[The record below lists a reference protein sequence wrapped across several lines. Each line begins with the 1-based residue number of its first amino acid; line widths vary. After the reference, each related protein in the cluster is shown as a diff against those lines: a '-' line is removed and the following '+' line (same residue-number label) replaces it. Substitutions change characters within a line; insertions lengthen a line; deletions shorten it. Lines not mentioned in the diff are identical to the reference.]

1 MPPDTPTMSRLEDQI
16 SWYDKRSH
24 SCQLKFKLLKGVEIF
39 SAVAITLAGSTEM
52 KGHITAYLG
61 AVVLVV
67 EAIEHLNQYQQ
78 NWISYRSTCEAL
90 KHEKFL
96 FFAAAGPYSAAS
108 DPVKLLAERV
118 ESLISRE
125 HAKWVSEQ
133 QEATKAKLGA
143 KAPTKA

>member
-1 MPPDTPTMSRLEDQI
+1 MSRLEDQI
-16 SWYDKRSH
+16 GWYDKRSR
-24 SCQLKFKLLKGVEIF
+24 SCQLKFKTLKGLEIF

-61 AVVLVV
+61 ALVLVL

-78 NWISYRSTCEAL
+78 NWISYRSTSEAL

-96 FFAAAGPYSAAS
+96 FLAEAGPYSAAPE
-108 DPVKLLAERV
+108 PVKLLAERV
-118 ESLISRE
+118 EGLISRE

-133 QEATKAKLGA
+133 QEGA
-143 KAPTKA
+143 KAKQSVKLPKNG